1 MKKILVL
8 MATYNGEKYVAQ
20 QIDSILA
27 QKDVATD
34 IIISDDCSSDGTVE
48 ILKQYHEI
56 YGDRVKYSINEKNKN
71 FTYNFL
77 DMIFSCPDDY
87 EYYSLSDQDDV
98 WLEDKLISAVNA
110 IGERTNPFLY
120 MSALN
125 VTDENL
131 NIITYM
137 NYKNENNPSFD
148 KFKMAD
154 GNLCTGCTAV
164 FNRALLYKIRE
175 HYPENLHFHDYWIFL
190 IANLVKG
197 CESYFDDNSH
207 ILYRQHGNNMV
218 GLEYDNN
225 SQNKTSA
232 AKIKGLFARKP
243 IVGNILNVFYSCYAE
258 DMPNEYRKHIKPLA
272 RYMRNPIYKTIILT
286 DKKYTNVHKNAY
298 NVLRVLLNR
307 Y

>member
-27 QKDVATD
+27 QKGVETN
-34 IIISDDCSSDGTVE
+34 IIISDDCSSDGTAE
-48 ILKQYHEI
+48 IIKKYHEI

-98 WLEDKLISAVNA
+98 WLEDKLISAVNT

-125 VTDENL
+125 ITDEKL

-137 NYKNENNPSFD
+137 NYKNLLNPSFD

-154 GNLCTGCTAV
+154 ANLCTGCTAV

-175 HYPENLHFHDYWIFL
+175 HYPENLYLHDYWIFL
-190 IANLVKG
+190 IANFVKD
-197 CESYFDDNSH
+197 CEAYFDDNSH
-207 ILYRQHGNNMV
+207 ILYRQHGNNMIGV
-218 GLEYDNN
+218 QLKQI
-225 SQNKTSA
+225 SKNKTLA
-232 AKIKGLFARKP
+232 AKIKGLLAIKP
-243 IVGNILNVFYSCYAE
+243 IIGNISNIFYSCYADE
-258 DMPNEYRKHIKPLA
+258 LSKQHLKYLKPFA
-272 RYMRNPIYKTIILT
+272 RYMKNPIYKIVLLT
-286 DKKYTNVHKNAY
+286 NKKYSIAHKNAY
-298 NVLRVLLNR
+298 NSMRIILNH